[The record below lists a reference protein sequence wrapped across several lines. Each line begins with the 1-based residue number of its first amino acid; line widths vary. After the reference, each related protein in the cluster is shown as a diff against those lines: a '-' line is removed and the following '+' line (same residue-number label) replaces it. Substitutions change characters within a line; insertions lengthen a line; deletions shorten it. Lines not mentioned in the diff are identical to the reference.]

1 MKKAEVKPE
10 VREILD
16 MTCLYYSKRSENK
29 NKFYI
34 ATIEK
39 DKHGIFV
46 VFKYGRL
53 GNTKPSKR
61 GYPCSSLGQAQKK
74 YFDKIRE
81 QKNQG
86 YLETDLEVI
95 MQSDGSF
102 ME

>member
-39 DKHGIFV
+39 DKSGIYV

-53 GNTKPSKR
+53 GNRNPSKKE
-61 GYPCSSLGQAQKK
+61 YPFSSINGANAK
-74 YFDKIRE
+74 YRNKIVE
-81 QKNQG
+81 QRNQG

-102 ME
+102 ID

>member
-1 MKKAEVKPE
+1 MKKAEVKP
-10 VREILD
+10 VIREILD
-16 MTCLYYSKRSENK
+16 MTCLYYSNRRENK

-39 DKHGIFV
+39 DKSGIYV

-53 GNTKPSKR
+53 GNINPLKKE
-61 GYPCSSLGQAQKK
+61 YPLSSLGQAQTK
-74 YFDKIRE
+74 YFGKIRE

-86 YLETDLEVI
+86 YLETELEVI